1 MSIMNYIMELM
12 FEGKKRETIRDPMYK
27 KIGKDG
33 RVYIDKTLADEE
45 ILVIPLRAIPEDKLK
60 WLRVGR
66 SS

>member
-1 MSIMNYIMELM
+1 M

-27 KIGKDG
+27 KVGKDG